1 MGSGVRLPSPPP
13 KLKRSAKLEY
23 SKATNDENNFI
34 IGAHLNIEVSTL
46 GRKKFEFFEN
56 RIVTVVRLHK
66 EIDSV
71 CEVR

>member
-1 MGSGVRLPSPPP
+1 MRL
-13 KLKRSAKLEY
+13 RV
-23 SKATNDENNFI
+23 
-34 IGAHLNIEVSTL
+34 EVSTL
-46 GRKKFEFFEN
+46 GRKKFLVFDN

>member
-1 MGSGVRLPSPPP
+1 MR
-13 KLKRSAKLEY
+13 
-23 SKATNDENNFI
+23 DEFI
-34 IGAHLNIEVSTL
+34 ISALLNIEVSTP
-46 GRKKFEFFEN
+46 GRKKFWFFEN